1 MKFKIL
7 IIVLFLSSCASNTT
21 SFKNKLPYNSKG
33 FAYIYND
40 KDFEDK
46 VISGKLNNSILQ
58 VSQKNLKT
66 NALLKIINPKTNDSI
81 VLQNYKK
88 INYPDFYKI
97 LITTEL
103 SKKLN
108 LDPKLPL
115 VEILEIK
122 KNKSFVAKKA
132 QIFNEEKKLSSN
144 APVASVEISNIS
156 KKRNIKTNKK
166 KDEIYIIIATFYSS
180 KVANFLKQRINKEIP
195 NYDINKLKVRKKSNK
210 EIMLISGPY
219 YTINF
224 LKNDYIQLKAFGFEE
239 LDITI
244 NE

>member
-122 KNKSFVAKKA
+122 INLLLQKK
-132 QIFNEEKKLSSN
+132 Q
-144 APVASVEISNIS
+144 NI
-156 KKRNIKTNKK
+156 
-166 KDEIYIIIATFYSS
+166 
-180 KVANFLKQRINKEIP
+180 
-195 NYDINKLKVRKKSNK
+195 
-210 EIMLISGPY
+210 
-219 YTINF
+219 
-224 LKNDYIQLKAFGFEE
+224 
-239 LDITI
+239 
-244 NE
+244 